1 MGRFMSP
8 DWSAKVEPV
17 PYSKLDDPQTL
28 NLYAYVGNN
37 PLARTDP
44 TGHYLCNGDQCKQV
58 KAALKDINKAASSK
72 RLNADQKAALKGVV
86 AFYGKAGKDNG
97 VTVNTGDAAAGANG
111 GTRTENGRTSI
122 SLNLSNWDAPYANL
136 NGGSPKAEKAATV
149 AHECEHGVQQK
160 AGGMPGNNEQEFHG
174 EQQAYTIQSD
184 VNEGLNKTS
193 AYGTWTPGGGF
204 NQGAIDDY
212 ATRSTDMWCG
222 CNWAPPAPA
231 APGGAPQ

>member
-1 MGRFMSP
+1 
-8 DWSAKVEPV
+8 
-17 PYSKLDDPQTL
+17 
-28 NLYAYVGNN
+28 
-37 PLARTDP
+37 
-44 TGHYLCNGDQCKQV
+44 
-58 KAALKDINKAASSK
+58 
-72 RLNADQKAALKGVV
+72 
-86 AFYGKAGKDNG
+86 
-97 VTVNTGDAAAGANG
+97 
-111 GTRTENGRTSI
+111 
-122 SLNLSNWDAPYANL
+122 L

-149 AHECEHGVQQK
+149 AHEGEHGVQQK

-174 EQQAYTIQSD
+174 EQQAYTVQSD

-222 CNWAPPAPA
+222 CNWALPAPA